1 MRSAKANAL
10 SPAHTAYVHGA
21 LHLPLYGSF
30 LHAKHVENS
39 FMAYYLCHFDQVS
52 NANAWRNL
60 FLISC
65 FTDRFLRAC
74 GYAALSRNDSN
85 IPLHHIPQLS
95 ILHYSA
101 RLADS
106 IFRAEGAFMLTS
118 THSGAVR
125 FTPPCDRAFLFHGL
139 GRYFTCRRHI
149 SRVEGAFHPMSC
161 TRGAG
166 I

>member
-60 FLISC
+60 FLISY

-74 GYAALSRNDSN
+74 GYAALSRNDKQGEVP
-85 IPLHHIPQLS
+85 PLP
-95 ILHYSA
+95 YSA
-101 RLADS
+101 IVRYRSVRLVL
-106 IFRAEGAFMLTS
+106 RTG
-118 THSGAVR
+118 G
-125 FTPPCDRAFLFHGL
+125 
-139 GRYFTCRRHI
+139 GRYI
-149 SRVEGAFHPMSC
+149 NE
-161 TRGAG
+161 
-166 I
+166 